1 MLKKSFR
8 TSWKIKGGVSLEEK
22 EILKKL
28 EEVKDLPENI
38 YSDLLRELSS
48 TKVTAE
54 ELDKILSEV
63 RRRYEY
69 SLVEPG
75 EAVGIVA
82 AQSMG
87 EPSTQMTMRTFH
99 YAGVAELNVT
109 LGLPRIIELV
119 DARKTPSTPTMTIYL
134 EEECAKDKEK
144 AKKIAKQIET
154 VVIGDIISK
163 TEIDLIDSRVT
174 MIFDEYELAR
184 REISIAEIVEKLNL
198 SKIKVEEGW
207 GKNKVSLISP
217 TPSLKELRKLAN
229 KAREIYLRGIKGIQ
243 RVVMRKEGEEYVI
256 YTEGSS
262 LKDVLKING
271 VNTSKTKTNDILE
284 IEKVLGIE
292 AARNAIINEML
303 DTLDEQG
310 LKVDVRHLMLIA
322 EMMTVD
328 GTVKAIGRHG
338 ISGEKASVLARA
350 AFEIT
355 VDHLLKAGIRGEVEE
370 LRGIVENVIVGRP
383 VKLGT
388 GMVELIMK
396 REREEKSVK

>member
-1 MLKKSFR
+1 M
-8 TSWKIKGGVSLEEK
+8 EEK
-22 EILKKL
+22 EILKRL
-28 EEVKDLPENI
+28 EEFKDLPENI
-38 YSDLLRELSS
+38 YADLFKELSS

-54 ELDKILSEV
+54 ELDKILSEI

-134 EEECAKDKEK
+134 EEEHAKDKEE
-144 AKKIAKQIET
+144 AKKVAKQIGT
-154 VVIGDIISK
+154 VVVSDLISK
-163 TEIDLIDSRVT
+163 TEMDLIDSRVT
-174 MIFDEYELAR
+174 LIFDEYELSR
-184 REISIAEIVEKLNL
+184 GELTTAEIVEKLNQ

-207 GKNKVSLISP
+207 GKNKISLISS

-229 KAREIYLRGIKGIQ
+229 KAREVYLRGIEGIE
-243 RVVMRKEGEEYVI
+243 RVVMRKEGDEYVI

-262 LKDVLKING
+262 LKDVFKIKG

-355 VDHLLKAGIRGEVEE
+355 ADHLLKAGIKGEVEE
-370 LRGIVENVIVGRP
+370 LGGIVENVIVGRP

-388 GMVELIMK
+388 GMVELVMK
-396 REREEKSVK
+396 RAGEEKSVK